1 MKGSVLKLVNMCSVS
16 MSYFM
21 HTLLEFTRLVNQS
34 HEGVLICFA
43 LFYISSHLLGPD
55 KYFFTGD
62 DPIYFTIVR
71 EPSSVFESLYGY
83 YDFASPQLM
92 NMDIH
97 QYINE

>member
-1 MKGSVLKLVNMCSVS
+1 MYTVLGFTGLVN
-16 MSYFM
+16 
-21 HTLLEFTRLVNQS
+21 ES
-34 HEGVLICFA
+34 HEGALIYNA
-43 LFYISSHLLGPD
+43 SLYISSHLLGPD
-55 KYFFTGD
+55 RYVFTGD

-97 QYINE
+97 QYINA